1 MQLNLPFLMA
11 IVYSI
16 LDSLGLGSIDWVF
29 LLILVIIGLVIIVLI
44 RLFLVL
50 IPAILIA
57 IVVYFLTGGDLF
69 WTGIAFLVVAAL
81 SILAKL

>member
-1 MQLNLPFLMA
+1 
-11 IVYSI
+11 
-16 LDSLGLGSIDWVF
+16 LGLAGFDLTFFI
-29 LLILVIIGLVIIVLI
+29 ILVIIGLIIIILI
-44 RLFLVL
+44 KIFLVL
-50 IPAILIA
+50 IPAILAA

>member
-1 MQLNLPFLMA
+1 MDNTVLMT
-11 IVYSI
+11 IV
-16 LDSLGLGSIDWVF
+16 LFVLGSFSFD
-29 LLILVIIGLVIIVLI
+29 LTALIILIIIGLVIIVLI
-44 RLFLVL
+44 KLFLVL

-57 IVVYFLTGGDLF
+57 AVVWFLTGGNLF